1 MCRLGQPARAAKI
14 TGLHAG
20 EARASLASPTM
31 FSKVYLLLL
40 SVSSALGADCFVSP
54 RGDDAAAGSKA
65 APWRTIQYAA
75 DSLKP
80 GDTAFVLTGH
90 YNEKVKIRVSGAA
103 GKPVTLLAEG
113 GVSVSGKGV
122 EGESIFLIEDQSH
135 VRLVGFEIR
144 DNLKV
149 SDGSGIRVQGSGS
162 HIEIRSCRVHEIRG
176 KDAMGITV
184 YGTSADKAISNLVID
199 GNEVYD
205 CDPARSEALTLNG
218 NVSEFQVTNNVVRD
232 MNNIGIDFIGG
243 EDWVNKDRSKVVRNG
258 VCRGNKVFRCRSNY
272 EGGYAA
278 GIYVDGGKDIVIEKN
293 IVSECDLGIEIGA
306 ENKGTVTTGIEVKDN
321 MIFGNDKAGIV
332 FGGYERGAGRV
343 EGCSFTGNTCYHND
357 RHEKEQN
364 GELWIQWASNNRITG
379 NTFWCGEGMPLV
391 QVDANAGV
399 NVIDGN
405 QYYSEAG
412 EDECY
417 FNWKDNDVDG
427 FADWKKIS
435 KQDAGSTFRQ
445 PQIALPAIR

>member
-1 MCRLGQPARAAKI
+1 
-14 TGLHAG
+14 
-20 EARASLASPTM
+20 M

-65 APWRTIQYAA
+65 APWRTIQHAA

-80 GDTAFVLTGH
+80 GDTAFVLTGQ
-90 YNEKVKIRVSGAA
+90 YNEKVKIRVSGVA

-149 SDGSGIRVQGSGS
+149 SDGSGIRVQGGGS

-218 NVSEFQVTNNVVRD
+218 NVSDFQVTNNVVRD

-243 EDWVNKDRSKVVRNG
+243 EDWVNQDRSKVVRNG

-357 RHEKEQN
+357 RHKKEQN

-399 NVIDGN
+399 NVIDEN

-427 FADWKKIS
+427 FAAWKKIS